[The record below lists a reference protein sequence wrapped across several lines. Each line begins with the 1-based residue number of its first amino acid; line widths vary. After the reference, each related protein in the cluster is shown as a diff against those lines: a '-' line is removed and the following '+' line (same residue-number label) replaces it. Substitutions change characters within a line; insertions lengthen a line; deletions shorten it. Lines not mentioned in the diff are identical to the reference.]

1 MREKNPNDFRKIE
14 STADATQVIIPDNDE
29 VRRVLR
35 PSVVD
40 LRRLGA
46 LLLNLKNT
54 LELKVNSSRAF

>member
-1 MREKNPNDFRKIE
+1 MREENPYDFRKIK
-14 STADATQVIIPDNDE
+14 STADATQVIIPHNDE
-29 VRRVLR
+29 VRRVSR

-54 LELKVNSSRAF
+54 QELKVNSGAF